1 MKKLKEERLI
11 ILIAQ
16 VRRKHKM
23 DLKRVMITTDIK
35 MNGLRKMKMMLK
47 IGSLSNKT
55 KLNKMRKLGN
65 KKKEEQKVISIKDK
79 KKNSKDREV
88 VTLRIIVLMKRRM
101 KKKKRR
107 RKKLKEMKNKEL
119 KEDSLMIQD
128 NKLNSIK
135 IDKLLILKKNL
146 KIIREKKEHKL
157 IEIKELSYWKKQGN
171 KVRINI
177 FKIIKMT
184 MKILMTMI
192 KNMDK
197 RGNTLIDH
205 QVEITTD
212 KRKENVEM
220 LL

>member
-88 VTLRIIVLMKRRM
+88 VTLRIIALMKRRM
-101 KKKKRR
+101 KKKRR

>member
-1 MKKLKEERLI
+1 LKKLKEERLI